1 MADDPYA
8 SLDLDAGHQTNNDND
23 QPAWIAWL
31 ARGMLGAAVAVV
43 TVAVLLP
50 NTQLAALREQWQ
62 WFSESISWV
71 EQLWPAVD
79 MVHVVMFCSVGVLAA
94 LALPRWRT
102 RRLLLGIAALACV
115 SEFAQLWVPG
125 RTASVAEAALDVAAA
140 AVGLALVALARS
152 FGRRSWVAAA
162 TRTTFLAGVLL
173 LPLQESFVLGLG
185 AQAVLISDLLFAL
198 AIGLRGLAL
207 LGGHAPLRWGAIH
220 GAWLAY
226 VMVLGIACLISP
238 HWLASAGKWLGV
250 AYLALLA
257 ALALDL
263 CSEADFARKL
273 VLAWIA
279 AAGVTALFSVI
290 ALLGFYL
297 APNQPWL
304 PALLSHYGS
313 LPPGPYPRVNSLF
326 ANANMLCNYLTV
338 AICLLLAAKKLGWV
352 GKRASNLLLVLMSL
366 AALLTLSPGLGGLAL
381 ALGLW
386 GWWSWRDHSPALART
401 ALVVG
406 GFIAIAVLAG
416 MGVNSASPFQAPSVR
431 WLIWQDAWRTWQQS
445 PWLGIGLDQG
455 VVGIGFT
462 APSGD
467 EQWLTDAH
475 NVWLNLAGQAGLFA
489 VLAMAAICV
498 LLLRHRWAPAVPGND
513 NAGNLHVACAI
524 AFISAFLYQGLA
536 GSFEDA
542 RHLWLLMGLLAAT
555 AAHAQKP
562 QSTCSPWA

>member
-1 MADDPYA
+1 MADDYYVA
-8 SLDLDAGHQTNNDND
+8 SALDASRQTSSDNQ

-50 NTQLAALREQWQ
+50 NTRLAALREQWQ

-94 LALPRWRT
+94 LAFPRWRIN
-102 RRLLLGIAALACV
+102 RLLLAIAVLAV
-115 SEFAQLWVPG
+115 ISEFAQLWVPG

-152 FGRRSWVAAA
+152 LGRQSWVAAV
-162 TRTTFLAGVLL
+162 TRTSFLTGVLL

-185 AQAVLISDLLFAL
+185 GQAVMMSDLLFAL
-198 AIGLRGLAL
+198 AIGMRGLAL
-207 LGGHAPLRWGAIH
+207 LGGRAPMRWQAIH
-220 GAWLAY
+220 AAWMAY
-226 VMVLGIACLISP
+226 VIVLGIACLASP
-238 HWLASAGKWLGV
+238 EWLASAGKWLGV

-257 ALALDL
+257 VLALDL

-273 VLAWIA
+273 VLVWIA
-279 AAGVTALFSVI
+279 AAGVTALFSAI
-290 ALLGFYL
+290 ALVGFYL
-297 APNQPWL
+297 APDQPWL

-338 AICLLLAAKKLGWV
+338 AICLLLAAKKLAWV
-352 GKRASNLLLVLMSL
+352 GKRASNLLLVLLSL

-386 GWWSWRDHSPALART
+386 GWWSWRGHSPGLART
-401 ALVVG
+401 SLLGG

-416 MGVNSASPFQAPSVR
+416 MGVNPASPFQAPSVR
-431 WLIWQDAWRTWQQS
+431 WLIWQDALRTWQQA
-445 PWLGIGLDQG
+445 PWLGIGLNQE
-455 VVGIGFT
+455 VVGIGYT
-462 APSGD
+462 PSSG
-467 EQWLTDAH
+467 EAQWLTDAH

-489 VLAMAAICV
+489 VLAMAVICV
-498 LLLRHRWAPAVPGND
+498 LLLRHRWAPAVLGND
-513 NAGNLHVACAI
+513 NAGTLHVACAI

-542 RHLWLLMGLLAAT
+542 RHVWLLMGLLAAT
-555 AAHAQKP
+555 AGHTQKLQP
-562 QSTCSPWA
+562 TCSP